1 VLTLVC
7 PHSLGGL
14 LPGCFRT
21 LESRLCRADALLE
34 NLRSVL
40 QSLDVVFESSN
51 EGRKLMSLTL
61 E

>member
-1 VLTLVC
+1 M
-7 PHSLGGL
+7 
-14 LPGCFRT
+14 
-21 LESRLCRADALLE
+21 LESRLCRTDALLE

-40 QSLDVVFESSN
+40 QSLHVVFESSN